1 MNTIS
6 FPNMFNKNKYTL
18 AVSLSEYIKS
28 INESL
33 TSLIMT
39 NPGELLGD
47 PAYGCGLRQKLF
59 DIKYDES
66 VNELKLILVQS
77 IKKYVPTIY
86 VDNSSIKIYS
96 SPNNNHYKITINYM
110 IKQYNENG
118 EYELVI

>member
-47 PAYGCGLRQKLF
+47 PAYGCGLKQKLF
-59 DIKYDES
+59 DIKYDEN
-66 VNELKLILVQS
+66 VNELKAILVQS
-77 IKKYVPTIY
+77 IKKYVPIIH

-96 SPNNNHYKITINYM
+96 SPNNNHYKITINY
-110 IKQYNENG
+110 IVKQYNENG

>member
-47 PAYGCGLRQKLF
+47 PAYGCGLKQKLF
-59 DIKYDES
+59 DIKYDEN
-66 VNELKLILVQS
+66 VNELKSILVQS
-77 IKKYVPTIY
+77 IKKYVPIIH

-96 SPNNNHYKITINYM
+96 SPNNNHYKITINY
-110 IKQYNENG
+110 IVKQYNENG